1 MNVEIEATV
10 ATMDVLVSRVRVVIA
25 VIEKAVAILE
35 DAIASVSRF
44 ISIGGVSLSAVAP
57 DLALHE
63 GPEALV

>member
-25 VIEKAVAILE
+25 VIEKAVASLGG
-35 DAIASVSRF
+35 AIASVSRF
-44 ISIGGVSLSAVAP
+44 ISIGGVSLNAIAP
-57 DLALHE
+57 DLALNE

>member
-25 VIEKAVAILE
+25 AIEKAVASLGE
-35 DAIASVSRF
+35 VIASISRF

-57 DLALHE
+57 DHALSE
-63 GPEALV
+63 RRGAFV